1 LTITLNT
8 PPEGLDIAMGAS
20 CCTPSHKHSH
30 NHDHGGHDHDHSN
43 AARPALWIALILNA
57 GMFAV
62 ELGAG
67 LTAGSTSLLA
77 DSADFLGDAA
87 NYGLALAVLSMAL
100 AWRARVALLKG
111 VTMGIFG
118 LWVAGMTI
126 SHAIAGTVPEPA
138 TMGVIGFAALV
149 VNVLVTVILYRFR
162 TGDSNMRA
170 VWICSRNDAL
180 GNLAVMAAASGVF
193 ATGAAWPD
201 LAVAAFMAALAL
213 WGSTQVI
220 LHARRELRQDGAGA
234 ALPGAAD

>member
-1 LTITLNT
+1 
-8 PPEGLDIAMGAS
+8 MGAS
-20 CCTPSHKHSH
+20 CCTPSHHH
-30 NHDHGGHDHDHSN
+30 GHDHGPGGHDHDHGK

-57 GMFAV
+57 GMFVV

-100 AWRARVALLKG
+100 VWRARVAILKG
-111 VTMGIFG
+111 ITMGLFG
-118 LWVAGMTI
+118 LWVAGMAI
-126 SHAIAGTVPEPA
+126 NHAIIGTVPEPA
-138 TMGVIGFAALV
+138 TMGIVGFAALT
-149 VNVLVTVILYRFR
+149 VNVLVTVMLYRFR

-201 LAVAAFMAALAL
+201 LTVAAFMAALAL
-213 WGSTQVI
+213 WGSVQV
-220 LHARRELRQDGAGA
+220 LRQASGELRQERESA
-234 ALPGAAD
+234 AAHGPAN

>member
-1 LTITLNT
+1 
-8 PPEGLDIAMGAS
+8 MGAS
-20 CCTPSHKHSH
+20 CCTTSH
-30 NHDHGGHDHDHSN
+30 NHSHDHNNSGHDHDHGN
-43 AARPALWIALILNA
+43 AARPALWIALVLNA
-57 GMFAV
+57 GMFVV
-62 ELGAG
+62 EFGAG

-100 AWRARVALLKG
+100 VWRARVALLKG
-111 VTMGIFG
+111 ITMGLFG

-126 SHAIAGTVPEPA
+126 NHAIVGTVPEPA
-138 TMGVIGFAALV
+138 TMGIVGFAALA
-149 VNVLVTVILYRFR
+149 VNILVTVLLYRFR

-193 ATGAAWPD
+193 ATGTAWPD

-213 WGSTQVI
+213 WGSWQVI
-220 LHARRELRQDGAGA
+220 RHASGELRQESPA
-234 ALPGAAD
+234 AEAPAQPIAE

>member
-1 LTITLNT
+1 
-8 PPEGLDIAMGAS
+8 MGAS
-20 CCTPSHKHSH
+20 CCTPSHNHS
-30 NHDHGGHDHDHSN
+30 HDHGNSGHDHDHGN
-43 AARPALWIALILNA
+43 AARPALWIALVLNA
-57 GMFAV
+57 GMFVV

-100 AWRARVALLKG
+100 VWRARVALLKG
-111 VTMGIFG
+111 ITMGLFG

-126 SHAIAGTVPEPA
+126 NHAIVGTVPEPA
-138 TMGVIGFAALV
+138 TMGIVGFAALA
-149 VNVLVTVILYRFR
+149 VNILVTVLLYRFR

-193 ATGAAWPD
+193 ATGTAWPD

-213 WGSTQVI
+213 WGSLQVI
-220 LHARRELRQDGAGA
+220 RHASGELRQESPA
-234 ALPGAAD
+234 AEVPVQPIAE

>member
-1 LTITLNT
+1 
-8 PPEGLDIAMGAS
+8 MGAS
-20 CCTPSHKHSH
+20 CCTSSH
-30 NHDHGGHDHDHSN
+30 NHSHDHGHGGHDHDHGHGN
-43 AARPALWIALILNA
+43 AARPALWIALVLNA

-100 AWRARVALLKG
+100 VWRARVALLKG
-111 VTMGIFG
+111 ITMGLFG

-126 SHAIAGTVPEPA
+126 NHAIVGTVPEPA
-138 TMGVIGFAALV
+138 TMGIVGFAALA
-149 VNVLVTVILYRFR
+149 VNVLVTVLLYRFR

-193 ATGAAWPD
+193 ATGTAWPD

-213 WGSTQVI
+213 WGSLQVI
-220 LHARRELRQDGAGA
+220 RHASGELRQESSVAVPPAEQSAG
-234 ALPGAAD
+234 